1 MMSRRGLMA
10 GLSGAASPIVGI
22 GLMLA
27 AAATSREFSWE
38 GNALS
43 DLGVAEPETALI
55 FNSSVIIAGALFLV
69 FLSGVSDWAVGDNR
83 GRAGLACLLA
93 GGISLMLVGVF
104 TEQYGLIHTAVSAGY
119 FILLPAGLIL
129 VGLSGSPGLPS
140 RSLRILSLFLGPI
153 AVVALLATLPLL
165 CCLGLEAGFAVPE
178 LLESLILSSWV
189 VAVAVRLIKSGR
201 ETHS

>member
-1 MMSRRGLMA
+1 MSSRRLMA
-10 GLSGAASPIVGI
+10 GLSGTASPIIGI
-22 GLMLA
+22 GLVLA
-27 AAATSREFSWE
+27 ATATCREFSWE
-38 GNALS
+38 RNALS

-69 FLSGVSDWAVGDNR
+69 FLSGVSDWVVGDNR

-93 GGISLMLVGVF
+93 GGVSLMLVGVF
-104 TEQYGLIHTAVSAGY
+104 TEHYGPIHTAVSAGY
-119 FILLPAGLIL
+119 FILLPVGFIL

-153 AVVALLATLPLL
+153 AIIALLATLPV
-165 CCLGLEAGFAVPE
+165 LGYLGVEAGFAVPE

-189 VAVAVRLIKSGR
+189 VAVAVRLIKSG
-201 ETHS
+201 